1 MSKRCTKLSFEYRQR
16 AAEVGLS
23 AMKAIEDAEMM
34 RLLHQALSWI
44 QLAENEETIA
54 DAERLDRM
62 SIS

>member
-23 AMKAIEDAEMM
+23 AMQAVEDVEMM

-54 DAERLDRM
+54 EADRLGRM
-62 SIS
+62 SLS